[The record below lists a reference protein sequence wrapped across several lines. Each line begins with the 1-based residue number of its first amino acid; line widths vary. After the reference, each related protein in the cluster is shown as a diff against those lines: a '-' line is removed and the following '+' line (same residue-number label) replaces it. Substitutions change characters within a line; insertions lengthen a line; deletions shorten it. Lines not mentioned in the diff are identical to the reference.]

1 MVGRG
6 GERLL
11 DWSSWSNF
19 VLEGGTT
26 GHIVYVENILLSDIT
41 KNNSVNITFSTV
53 PNNGVWMS
61 GTTMS
66 LYLGDSSENLLAY
79 NGQVS
84 PAGDSAMSPRIALG
98 SYTVYN
104 AKSSGGFAAH
114 GAGNY
119 YCSGSYGS
127 QNASEITGSQADQYM
142 QPKGAPG
149 GDGTFGFK
157 CSYEVNF
164 ASPRTNPITSAKT
177 IPISSIFGGTS
188 KGGTGYLNKH
198 SELRTGASVY
208 GGAGYGNSW
217 EGEVGGVRKAG
228 YGSGE
233 MSSPADEDAGNPTS
247 PGDGI
252 VCLYYHNEPI

>member
-1 MVGRG
+1 M
-6 GERLL
+6 

-41 KNNSVNITFSTV
+41 KNNNVNITFNTT
-53 PNNGVWMS
+53 PNNGVWMA
-61 GTTMS
+61 GTAMS
-66 LYLGDSSENLLAY
+66 LYLGDSPENLLAY

-84 PAGDSAMSPRIALG
+84 PAGDSVMNPRIVLG
-98 SYTVYN
+98 NYTVYN

-127 QNASEITGSQADQYM
+127 QNASELTGSQADQYM
-142 QPKGAPG
+142 QPAGAPG
-149 GDGTFGFK
+149 GDGKFGFK

-164 ASPRTNPITSAKT
+164 ASPRTNPIASTKT

-233 MSSPADEDAGNPTS
+233 MSSPANEDAGNPTS